1 MIKVPKHHGDVKI
14 LTVSNDIASKNIR
27 EIFDE
32 RYRQKFSA
40 TLPQR
45 EISRESYQL
54 LINKAEKKPTDI
66 YEF

>member
-27 EIFDE
+27 EICDE